1 MSKTEQQKSTAAD
14 EGIKQLVS
22 TLPTKPDCN
31 STTNL
36 LYQYQ
41 GFWYHQFY
49 LEHLIAAQTH
59 FTPEPNS
66 TILCSYPKTGTTWL
80 KALSFAITTRTHYP
94 PSQSPLLSRFPHDC
108 VPFFELAPSVAR
120 NKLLVATHIP
130 YTSLPA
136 AAAAASG
143 CKLAYICRDPKDVV
157 VSLWQFQRKQKKE
170 DDDDGDADMGIEEA
184 FEQFCEGNSVAGP
197 YWDHVLGYW
206 RASLEFPER
215 VLFVRYEELKRE
227 TERCVKALADFLGC
241 GFSLEEEK
249 QGIVQGIIDLC
260 SIESLKGLDVT
271 KNGRFAPTENNSS
284 FYRKGEVGDWRNF
297 LTEEMGARLDKIMA
311 DRFAGS
317 GLGLWFSASNQET
330 TN

>member
-108 VPFFELAPSVAR
+108 VPFFELAPS
-120 NKLLVATHIP
+120 
-130 YTSLPA
+130 
-136 AAAAASG
+136 
-143 CKLAYICRDPKDVV
+143 
-157 VSLWQFQRKQKKE
+157 
-170 DDDDGDADMGIEEA
+170 IEEA

-271 KNGRFAPTENNSS
+271 KNGRFAPTESMP
-284 FYRKGEVGDWRNF
+284 YTI
-297 LTEEMGARLDKIMA
+297 LYITARFTGRGRLVIGGI
-311 DRFAGS
+311 F
-317 GLGLWFSASNQET
+317 
-330 TN
+330 

>member
-120 NKLLVATHIP
+120 NKLLVATH
-130 YTSLPA
+130 YT
-136 AAAAASG
+136 
-143 CKLAYICRDPKDVV
+143 I
-157 VSLWQFQRKQKKE
+157 
-170 DDDDGDADMGIEEA
+170 
-184 FEQFCEGNSVAGP
+184 
-197 YWDHVLGYW
+197 H
-206 RASLEFPER
+206 
-215 VLFVRYEELKRE
+215 
-227 TERCVKALADFLGC
+227 
-241 GFSLEEEK
+241 
-249 QGIVQGIIDLC
+249 
-260 SIESLKGLDVT
+260 
-271 KNGRFAPTENNSS
+271 NSS

>member
-157 VSLWQFQRKQKKE
+157 
-170 DDDDGDADMGIEEA
+170 A

-271 KNGRFAPTENNSS
+271 KNGR
-284 FYRKGEVGDWRNF
+284 KGEVGDWRNF